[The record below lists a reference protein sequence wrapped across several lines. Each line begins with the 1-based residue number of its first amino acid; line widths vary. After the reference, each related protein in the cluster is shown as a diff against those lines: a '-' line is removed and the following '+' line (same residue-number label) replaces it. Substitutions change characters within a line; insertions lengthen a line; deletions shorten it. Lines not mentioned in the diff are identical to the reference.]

1 MTDTPIS
8 TSSVAAST
16 TPPVSTTASADP
28 APAPAP
34 VVAPVPVAPAI
45 EPVAPAP
52 AEVTPVAVEK
62 PLEAPVAE
70 VAPPT
75 VLGEAPKETP
85 PEKPVEAPVAET
97 EIKESEGGQSD
108 ETAPPPKYD
117 PWTLPEGIKLDETKA
132 QEFTTLLA
140 DLEKSGGDHSAIQ
153 QFGQKAVD
161 LYVNEVKTAV
171 EGIQKYYQDT
181 WDKTKT
187 TWREEFLKDPDLGG
201 NRFQTTVDAA
211 NTFIRTHGGTAD
223 EQAEFRALMD
233 SSGLGNHKVVIRIL
247 ANAGKAMSEGRP
259 LASVKPP
266 AAPKSKTQTLY
277 GGKG

>member
-1 MTDTPIS
+1 MTDTLIPS
-8 TSSVAAST
+8 TTSSAE
-16 TPPVSTTASADP
+16 P
-28 APAPAP
+28 APIVVAP
-34 VVAPVPVAPAI
+34 VVAPVPVAPAV
-45 EPVAPAP
+45 EPAPIAP
-52 AEVTPVAVEK
+52 AEVTPPVAAEK
-62 PLEAPVAE
+62 PPEAPVAE

-85 PEKPVEAPVAET
+85 PEKPVEAPVEGKEPAET
-97 EIKESEGGQSD
+97 AEKKSEGGQSD

-277 GGKG
+277 GGKS

>member
-1 MTDTPIS
+1 MTDTLIPS

-16 TPPVSTTASADP
+16 TPPVSTTSSAEP
-28 APAPAP
+28 APIVVAP
-34 VVAPVPVAPAI
+34 VVAPVTPPVAA
-45 EPVAPAP
+45 
-52 AEVTPVAVEK
+52 EK

-85 PEKPVEAPVAET
+85 PEKPVEAPIEGKEPAET
-97 EIKESEGGQSD
+97 AEKKSEGGQSD